1 MIKEAREL
9 AERSCALSRRCWTQC
24 SLASSKS
31 LSAPFT
37 GSAGGKIARCIRA
50 PAQRWQSPGSLC
62 SRRTPGVPSTSC
74 FCFSPEI
81 FRVGEIP
88 GIPSRLSRIGLSR
101 TRLISPEKCRA
112 TSSTS
117 RHWKNAEVRR
127 QAAVPACSVD
137 WSPCAYAAHTADRA
151 SRVCRKYSAIAL
163 HCCGARSCS
172 RASPAHDHA
181 GRDGQRAKTPAR
193 TAETIPR
200 DLCGRARERDR
211 AERERRRAKTA
222 REQRWRAAR
231 EGNALGAASQGVRA
245 EGFVRGREAAKASSF
260 GGSSGLVVSR
270 AETE

>member
-1 MIKEAREL
+1 MTSSTTSTVSGVGGGRALSCARGAPRSSSFSSQVRDEKIDQRGTGTRREKLRSESAMLDPMLPSEFEVFVGTIHWQCRGQDRHGHPRSGAAL
-9 AERSCALSRRCWTQC
+9 AEPWQPLFS
-24 SLASSKS
+24 
-31 LSAPFT
+31 
-37 GSAGGKIARCIRA
+37 
-50 PAQRWQSPGSLC
+50 RWQSPGSLC

-163 HCCGARSCS
+163 HFCGAR
-172 RASPAHDHA
+172 
-181 GRDGQRAKTPAR
+181 
-193 TAETIPR
+193 
-200 DLCGRARERDR
+200 
-211 AERERRRAKTA
+211 
-222 REQRWRAAR
+222 
-231 EGNALGAASQGVRA
+231 
-245 EGFVRGREAAKASSF
+245 
-260 GGSSGLVVSR
+260 
-270 AETE
+270 